1 MPIRKCLRVLRIR
14 LVNFCDR
21 HGCDHAKGQ
30 VQVQVQGQVQGQ
42 VQVEV
47 EVEV

>member
-30 VQVQVQGQVQGQ
+30 VQVQVQ
-42 VQVEV
+42 VEV
-47 EVEV
+47 EVEVEV

>member
-30 VQVQVQGQVQGQ
+30 VQVQVQ

-47 EVEV
+47 EVEVEV